1 MSLRDAFVIRMV
13 QVLGWQRPEDEGG
26 EVTPDQEQSSAEG
39 FVLAGGRSTRMGQ
52 DKALLSLAGR
62 SLLDLALDKLRALPL
77 AGAPRIA
84 AARSDLSAH
93 TAVIADRH
101 PGCGPLSG
109 IEAAL
114 AASAQPLNVFMP
126 VDMPLMP
133 PHFLLWMLQR
143 AAITGALVT
152 VPRINGRPQPLCAVY
167 HRDLLDHL
175 TAMLLTGEHKVIRA
189 VTGAARAQSPAHNID
204 IFDAELVASTQ
215 AQMGAFSPLPLYRWF
230 HNCNTPEDMA
240 DIGNALVLTQ

>member
-1 MSLRDAFVIRMV
+1 VERSIVFT
-13 QVLGWQRPEDEGG
+13 QRPKEGR
-26 EVTPDQEQSSAEG
+26 EVKPDQEQCSAEG

-93 TAVIADRH
+93 AAVIGDLH

-114 AASAQPLNVFMP
+114 AASAQPLNVFLP
-126 VDMPLMP
+126 VDLPLLP
-133 PHFLLWMLQR
+133 PRFLLWMLER

-152 VPRINGRPQPLCAVY
+152 VPRFNGRPQPLCAVY
-167 HRDLLDHL
+167 HQDLLGPI
-175 TAMLLTGEHKVIRA
+175 TAMLLAGEHKVMHA
-189 VTGAARAQSPAHNID
+189 VTAAARAHSPARTID
-204 IFDAELVASTQ
+204 IFDVELVAS
-215 AQMGAFSPLPLYRWF
+215 AHGQMAAFSPLPLYRWF
-230 HNCNTPEDMA
+230 HNCNTPEDVA
-240 DIGNALVLTQ
+240 GIENALVLTQ